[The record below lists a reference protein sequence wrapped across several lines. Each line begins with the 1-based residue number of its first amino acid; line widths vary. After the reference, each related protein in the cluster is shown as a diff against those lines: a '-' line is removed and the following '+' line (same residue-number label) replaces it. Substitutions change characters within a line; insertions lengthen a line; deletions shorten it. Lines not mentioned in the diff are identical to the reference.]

1 MILSHTYSVAAAG
14 SFPTGL
20 PGKASCRQ
28 RRSFGTDWTLRGA
41 PGAQAQSRPES
52 FCNSNSKLPASVIR
66 TYTCSNSVA
75 GRGRFQPDTAVCCWD
90 SGSRSGGGSWGAGL
104 TSQPWSGSV
113 QPVAIFQPAGCT
125 RKRPRP
131 LGQAGMLEEAAAR
144 VQSNSK
150 LRALAMALSP
160 GFLRFGGT
168 ETDFLIFDP
177 NKDSTSE
184 EKILWELQAQQEA
197 CGSKPAFAA
206 VEKLLLAQWPSQ
218 EKLILAE
225 QNRKKHKNTTITRNT
240 LDILYSFANC
250 SGFHLIFGLNALLRK
265 GGLQWD
271 SSNAQEL
278 LDYCASQ
285 RYNISWEL
293 GNEPNSFRKKSGI
306 HIDGFQLGQD
316 FIHLRQLLNNY
327 ALYQHAKLYGP
338 DVGQPRKHTQRL
350 LRSFLKSGGKV
361 IDSVT
366 WHHYYVNGRSA
377 TRGDFLSP
385 EVLDS
390 FAAAIYEVLE
400 IVGGT
405 VPDKKVWLGET
416 SSAYGGGAPRLS
428 NTYVAGFMWL
438 DKLGLSARQGIDVVM
453 RQVFFGAGTYH
464 LVDANFEPLPDYWL
478 SLLYKK
484 LVGTKVL
491 QVGLAGADKRKLRVY
506 LHCTNSLNPKYRE
519 GDVTLFALNLY
530 NVTQHLEL
538 PNYLSSKHV
547 DQYLLLPHGKEN
559 ILSRSIELNGHVLRM
574 LDDETLPELMEKPL
588 GPGTLLGLPAFSYG
602 FYVIKNAKAIA
613 CI

>member
-1 MILSHTYSVAAAG
+1 VLVLL
-14 SFPTGL
+14 PVLLGL
-20 PGKASCRQ
+20 AEG
-28 RRSFGTDWTLRGA
+28 
-41 PGAQAQSRPES
+41 
-52 FCNSNSKLPASVIR
+52 
-66 TYTCSNSVA
+66 
-75 GRGRFQPDTAVCCWD
+75 
-90 SGSRSGGGSWGAGL
+90 
-104 TSQPWSGSV
+104 
-113 QPVAIFQPAGCT
+113 
-125 RKRPRP
+125 
-131 LGQAGMLEEAAAR
+131 GQAAELRLGLKGRALGEVSPAFLSLTLDASLAR
-144 VQSNSK
+144 DPRYVTLLSNPK
-150 LRALAMALSP
+150 LRALATALSP

-168 ETDFLIFDP
+168 ETDFLIFAP
-177 NKDSTSE
+177 NKNSTLE
-184 EKILWELQAQQEA
+184 EKVLWELQAQQEPCA
-197 CGSKPAFAA
+197 RRPAFAPLT
-206 VEKLLLAQWPSQ
+206 KLLLARWPSQ

-225 QNRKKHKNTTITRNT
+225 HDWRKHKNTSITGKT

-271 SSNAQEL
+271 SSNARAL
-278 LDYCASQ
+278 LDYCASR

-306 HIDGFQLGQD
+306 YIDGFQLGQD
-316 FIHLRQLLNNY
+316 FIHLRQLLSTY
-327 ALYQHAKLYGP
+327 SLYQHARLYGP
-338 DVGQPRKHTQRL
+338 DVGQPKKHTQRL

-366 WHHYYVNGRSA
+366 WHHYYVNGRTA
-377 TRGDFLSP
+377 TRKDFLSP
-385 EVLDS
+385 KVLDT
-390 FAAAIYEVLE
+390 FATAVHEVLE
-400 IVGGT
+400 VVGGT
-405 VPDKKVWLGET
+405 VPNKKVWLGET

-491 QVGLAGADKRKLRVY
+491 KVGLAGADKRKLRVY
-506 LHCTNSLNPKYRE
+506 LHCTNTLHPKYRE

-530 NVTQHLEL
+530 NVTQHLQL
-538 PNYLSSKHV
+538 PSHLWSKHV

-559 ILSRSIELNGHVLRM
+559 ILSRSIELNGHLLQM
-574 LDDETLPELMEKPL
+574 LDEQTLPELSEKPL

>member
-1 MILSHTYSVAAAG
+1 MMLLLLLPLLLGLGLAGGRQAAVLRLG
-14 SFPTGL
+14 
-20 PGKASCRQ
+20 
-28 RRSFGTDWTLRGA
+28 LRGSPRGEVSPA
-41 PGAQAQSRPES
+41 FLSLTLDASLARDPRYVALL
-52 FCNSNSKLPASVIR
+52 SNP
-66 TYTCSNSVA
+66 
-75 GRGRFQPDTAVCCWD
+75 
-90 SGSRSGGGSWGAGL
+90 
-104 TSQPWSGSV
+104 
-113 QPVAIFQPAGCT
+113 
-125 RKRPRP
+125 
-131 LGQAGMLEEAAAR
+131 
-144 VQSNSK
+144 K
-150 LRALAMALSP
+150 LRALATALSP

-197 CGSKPAFAA
+197 CGLRTAFAP
-206 VEKLLLAQWPSQ
+206 VQKLLLAQWPSQ
-218 EKLILAE
+218 EKLIIAE
-225 QNRKKHKNTTITRNT
+225 HNRKKHKNTTITGST

-250 SGFHLIFGLNALLRK
+250 SGFHLVFGLNALLRK
-265 GGLQWD
+265 AGLQWD
-271 SSNAQEL
+271 SSNAQVL
-278 LDYCASQ
+278 LDYCSSQ

-306 HIDGFQLGQD
+306 YVDGFQLGQD
-316 FIHLRQLLNNY
+316 FIHLRQLLSNY
-327 ALYQHAKLYGP
+327 TLYRHAKLYGP

-366 WHHYYVNGRSA
+366 WHHYYVNGRKA
-377 TRGDFLSP
+377 TREDFLSP
-385 EVLDS
+385 EVLDT
-390 FAAAIYEVLE
+390 FATAVHKVLE
-400 IVGGT
+400 IVDGT
-405 VPDKKVWLGET
+405 VPGKKVWLGET

-428 NTYVAGFMWL
+428 NTYIAGFMWL

-491 QVGLAGADKRKLRVY
+491 QVSLVGANERKLRVY
-506 LHCTNSLNPKYRE
+506 LHCTNPLHPKYRE

-530 NVTQHLEL
+530 NVTQHLQL
-538 PNYLSSKHV
+538 PNYLWSKHV

-559 ILSRSIELNGHVLRM
+559 ILSRSIELNGRVLQM
-574 LDDETLPELMEKPL
+574 VDDKTLPELIEKPL
-588 GPGTLLGLPAFSYG
+588 GPGSTLGLPAFSYG

>member
-1 MILSHTYSVAAAG
+1 MLLLLLVLLPVPAEGWRAV
-14 SFPTGL
+14 GL
-20 PGKASCRQ
+20 RMS
-28 RRSFGTDWTLRGA
+28 LRGSPRGEVSPA
-41 PGAQAQSRPES
+41 FLSLTLDASLARDPRYVALL
-52 FCNSNSKLPASVIR
+52 SNP
-66 TYTCSNSVA
+66 
-75 GRGRFQPDTAVCCWD
+75 
-90 SGSRSGGGSWGAGL
+90 
-104 TSQPWSGSV
+104 
-113 QPVAIFQPAGCT
+113 
-125 RKRPRP
+125 
-131 LGQAGMLEEAAAR
+131 
-144 VQSNSK
+144 K
-150 LRALAMALSP
+150 LRALARALSP

-177 NKDSTSE
+177 NKDSTLE
-184 EKILWELQAQQEA
+184 EKFLWEIEAKEEA
-197 CGSKPAFAA
+197 CGSRPAFAA

-225 QNRKKHKNTTITRNT
+225 HNWKKHRNTTITRNT

-265 GGLQWD
+265 DGLQWD
-271 SSNAQEL
+271 SSNAQEI
-278 LDYCASQ
+278 LDYCAS
-285 RYNISWEL
+285 RKYNISWEL

-306 HIDGFQLGQD
+306 YIDGFQLGQD
-316 FIHLRQLLNNY
+316 FICLRQLLSNY
-327 ALYQHAKLYGP
+327 TLYQHAKLYGP

-377 TRGDFLSP
+377 TREDFLSP
-385 EVLDS
+385 KVLDT
-390 FAAAIYEVLE
+390 FATAVHKVLE

-405 VPDKKVWLGET
+405 VSNKKVWLGET
-416 SSAYGGGAPRLS
+416 SSAYGGGAPKLS
-428 NTYVAGFMWL
+428 NTYIAGFMWL
-438 DKLGLSARQGIDVVM
+438 DKLGLSAKQGIDVVM

-491 QVGLAGADKRKLRVY
+491 QVGLVGADERKLRVY
-506 LHCTNSLNPKYRE
+506 LHCTNALHPKYRE
-519 GDVTLFALNLY
+519 GDVTLFVLNLY
-530 NVTQHLEL
+530 NVTQRLQL

-547 DQYLLLPHGKEN
+547 DQYLLLPHGKDR
-559 ILSRSIELNGHVLRM
+559 ILSRSIELNSRVLRM
-574 LDDETLPELMEKPL
+574 VDDKTLPELIEKPL
-588 GPGTLLGLPAFSYG
+588 GPGSMLGLPAFSYA

>member
-1 MILSHTYSVAAAG
+1 MKMLILYCLFCCCISEIIALADERAAMLRL
-14 SFPTGL
+14 GL
-20 PGKASCRQ
+20 RDSPRGEVSPAFLSLTLDASLAR
-28 RRSFGTDWTLRGA
+28 D
-41 PGAQAQSRPES
+41 
-52 FCNSNSKLPASVIR
+52 
-66 TYTCSNSVA
+66 
-75 GRGRFQPDTAVCCWD
+75 
-90 SGSRSGGGSWGAGL
+90 
-104 TSQPWSGSV
+104 
-113 QPVAIFQPAGCT
+113 
-125 RKRPRP
+125 PRYVV
-131 LGQAGMLEEAAAR
+131 LL
-144 VQSNSK
+144 SNSK
-150 LRALAMALSP
+150 LRTLATALSP

-184 EKILWELQAQQEA
+184 EKILWQFQAQQEA
-197 CGSKPAFAA
+197 CGSRPAFAA
-206 VEKLLLAQWPSQ
+206 IEKVLLAQWPSQ

-225 QNRKKHKNTTITRNT
+225 QNQKKHKNTTITKNT

-265 GGLQWD
+265 GGFQWD
-271 SSNAQEL
+271 SSNAQAL

-338 DVGQPRKHTQRL
+338 DVGQPRKHTRRL

-366 WHHYYVNGRSA
+366 WHHYYVNGQSA

-385 EVLDS
+385 EVLDT
-390 FAAAIYEVLE
+390 FATAIYEVQE
-400 IVGGT
+400 IVGQT

-484 LVGTKVL
+484 LVGSKVL
-491 QVGLAGADKRKLRVY
+491 QVSLAGANKRKLRVY
-506 LHCTNSLNPKYRE
+506 LHCTSSLNPKYRE

-538 PNYLSSKHV
+538 PDYLSSKHV
-547 DQYLLLPHGKEN
+547 DQYLLLPYGKEN
-559 ILSRSIELNGHVLRM
+559 ILSRSIELNGRVLRM
-574 LDDETLPELMEKPL
+574 LNDETLPELMEKPL
-588 GPGTLLGLPAFSYG
+588 GPGSLLGLPAFSYG

-613 CI
+613 CM

>member
-1 MILSHTYSVAAAG
+1 MLPRGWMLLRLSKPRLEDNGGLGAGTAVLLVPALRGGGTGGGTGGTGGRERRMLLPLLPLLLLLPLPAPGGAAG
-14 SFPTGL
+14 LRLGL
-20 PGKASCRQ
+20 
-28 RRSFGTDWTLRGA
+28 RS
-41 PGAQAQSRPES
+41 P
-52 FCNSNSKLPASVIR
+52 
-66 TYTCSNSVA
+66 
-75 GRGRFQPDTAVCCWD
+75 RGRVSPAFL
-90 SGSRSGGGSWGAGL
+90 SL
-104 TSQPWSGSV
+104 TLDASLARNPRY
-113 QPVAIFQPAGCT
+113 VA
-125 RKRPRP
+125 
-131 LGQAGMLEEAAAR
+131 LL
-144 VQSNSK
+144 SNPK
-150 LRALAMALSP
+150 LRALAAALSP

-184 EKILWELQAQQEA
+184 EKILWELQAHQED
-197 CGSKPAFAA
+197 CGLRPAFAA
-206 VEKLLLAQWPSQ
+206 VEKVLLAQWPSQ

-225 QNRKKHKNTTITRNT
+225 HDWKKNKNTTITGNT

-271 SSNAQEL
+271 SSNAWAL

-306 HIDGFQLGQD
+306 YVDGFQLGQD
-316 FIHLRQLLNNY
+316 FIHLRQLLSNY
-327 ALYQHAKLYGP
+327 TLYRHAKLYGP
-338 DVGQPRKHTQRL
+338 DVGQPRKHTQKL

-377 TRGDFLSP
+377 TREDFLSP
-385 EVLDS
+385 QVLDT
-390 FAAAIYEVLE
+390 FATAVHEVLE
-400 IVGGT
+400 IVGET
-405 VPDKKVWLGET
+405 VPGKKVWLGET

-484 LVGTKVL
+484 LVGTRVL
-491 QVGLAGADKRKLRVY
+491 HVTLTGADDSKLRVY
-506 LHCTNSLNPKYRE
+506 LHCTNTFHSKYRE

-530 NVTQHLEL
+530 NVTQHLQL
-538 PNYLSSKHV
+538 PNYLSRKHL

-559 ILSRSIELNGHVLRM
+559 ILSR
-574 LDDETLPELMEKPL
+574 
-588 GPGTLLGLPAFSYG
+588 TLLHATCEAASASYAVLGALPDTVTPLPLIGESTTL
-602 FYVIKNAKAIA
+602 KAVPPKA
-613 CI
+613 CLQKGE

>member
-1 MILSHTYSVAAAG
+1 LLLMLVVVVPLVLAEGRRAAVLRLG
-14 SFPTGL
+14 
-20 PGKASCRQ
+20 
-28 RRSFGTDWTLRGA
+28 LRGSPRGEVSPA
-41 PGAQAQSRPES
+41 FLSLTLDASLARDPRYVALL
-52 FCNSNSKLPASVIR
+52 SNP
-66 TYTCSNSVA
+66 
-75 GRGRFQPDTAVCCWD
+75 
-90 SGSRSGGGSWGAGL
+90 
-104 TSQPWSGSV
+104 
-113 QPVAIFQPAGCT
+113 
-125 RKRPRP
+125 
-131 LGQAGMLEEAAAR
+131 
-144 VQSNSK
+144 K
-150 LRALAMALSP
+150 LRALATALSP

-177 NKDSTSE
+177 NKDSTLE
-184 EKILWELQAQQEA
+184 EKILWELQAQQGF
-197 CGSKPAFAA
+197 CGSRPTFSA

-225 QNRKKHKNTTITRNT
+225 HRRKKHKNTTITRNT
-240 LDILYSFANC
+240 LDILHSFANC

-265 GGLQWD
+265 DGLQWD
-271 SSNAQEL
+271 SSNAWAL

-306 HIDGFQLGQD
+306 YIDGFQLGQD
-316 FIHLRQLLNNY
+316 FIHLRQLLSSYN
-327 ALYQHAKLYGP
+327 LYRHAKLYGP
-338 DVGQPRKHTQRL
+338 DIGQPRKHTQRL

-377 TRGDFLSP
+377 TKEDFLSP
-385 EVLDS
+385 EVLDT
-390 FAAAIYEVLE
+390 FATDVHEVLE

-405 VPDKKVWLGET
+405 VPSKKVWLGET

-491 QVGLAGADKRKLRVY
+491 QVSLAGADERKLRVY
-506 LHCTNSLNPKYRE
+506 LHCTNTLHPKYRE
-519 GDVTLFALNLY
+519 GDMTLFALNLY
-530 NVTQHLEL
+530 NITQYLQL

-574 LDDETLPELMEKPL
+574 VDDKTLPELIEKPL
-588 GPGTLLGLPAFSYG
+588 GPGRVLGLPAFSYG

>member
-1 MILSHTYSVAAAG
+1 LLPVLLGLVGVVRAAELRLGLREPPRGEVSPAFLSLTLDASLARDPRYVA
-14 SFPTGL
+14 L
-20 PGKASCRQ
+20 
-28 RRSFGTDWTLRGA
+28 
-41 PGAQAQSRPES
+41 
-52 FCNSNSKLPASVIR
+52 
-66 TYTCSNSVA
+66 
-75 GRGRFQPDTAVCCWD
+75 
-90 SGSRSGGGSWGAGL
+90 
-104 TSQPWSGSV
+104 
-113 QPVAIFQPAGCT
+113 
-125 RKRPRP
+125 
-131 LGQAGMLEEAAAR
+131 LG
-144 VQSNSK
+144 NPK

-184 EKILWELQAQQEA
+184 EKILWRLQAQHEA
-197 CGSKPAFAA
+197 CGSRPALAA
-206 VEKLLLAQWPSQ
+206 VQKLLLAQWPSQ

-225 QNRKKHKNTTITRNT
+225 QKWRRHKNTTITGNT

-265 GGLQWD
+265 GGMQWD
-271 SSNAQEL
+271 NSNARAL
-278 LDYCASQ
+278 LDYCSWR

-293 GNEPNSFRKKSGI
+293 GNEPNSFKKKSGVY
-306 HIDGFQLGQD
+306 IDGFQLGKD
-316 FIHLRQLLNNY
+316 FVHLRQLLSEY
-327 ALYQHAKLYGP
+327 TLYQHAKLYGP
-338 DVGQPRKHTQRL
+338 DVGQPRKHTRRL

-361 IDSVT
+361 IDSIT

-377 TRGDFLSP
+377 TREDFLSP
-385 EVLDS
+385 EVLDTL
-390 FAAAIYEVLE
+390 ATAIHDVQE
-400 IVGGT
+400 IVDET

-428 NTYVAGFMWL
+428 NTYAAGFMWL

-464 LVDANFEPLPDYWL
+464 LVDADFEPLPDYWL

-491 QVGLAGADKRKLRVY
+491 QVSVVGADERKLRVY
-506 LHCTNSLNPKYRE
+506 LHCTNTLHPKYRE

-530 NVTQHLEL
+530 NITQHLKL
-538 PNYLSSKHV
+538 PTYLSSKHV
-547 DQYLLLPHGKEN
+547 DQYLLLPHGRDAV
-559 ILSRSIELNGHVLRM
+559 LSRSIQLNGRLLRM
-574 LDDETLPELMEKPL
+574 IDDKTLPELMEKPL
-588 GPGTLLGLPAFSYG
+588 GPGSTFGLPAFSYG
-602 FYVIKNAKAIA
+602 FYIIKNAKATA

>member
-1 MILSHTYSVAAAG
+1 LLPLPVLVLPALAEGQRAAVLRLG
-14 SFPTGL
+14 
-20 PGKASCRQ
+20 
-28 RRSFGTDWTLRGA
+28 LRGSPRGEVSPA
-41 PGAQAQSRPES
+41 FLSLTLDASLARDPRYVALL
-52 FCNSNSKLPASVIR
+52 SNP
-66 TYTCSNSVA
+66 
-75 GRGRFQPDTAVCCWD
+75 
-90 SGSRSGGGSWGAGL
+90 
-104 TSQPWSGSV
+104 
-113 QPVAIFQPAGCT
+113 
-125 RKRPRP
+125 
-131 LGQAGMLEEAAAR
+131 
-144 VQSNSK
+144 K
-150 LRALAMALSP
+150 LRALATALSP

-184 EKILWELQAQQEA
+184 EKILWELQAQEEV
-197 CGSKPAFAA
+197 CGPRPAFAA
-206 VEKLLLAQWPSQ
+206 VEKLLLAQWPNQ
-218 EKLILAE
+218 EQLILAE
-225 QNRKKHKNTTITRNT
+225 QNWKKHKNTTITKNT

-250 SGFHLIFGLNALLRK
+250 SGFHLVFGLNALLRK

-271 SSNAQEL
+271 SSNAQAL

-306 HIDGFQLGQD
+306 HISGSQLGQD

-327 ALYQHAKLYGP
+327 TLYQHAKLYGP

-385 EVLDS
+385 EVLDT
-390 FAAAIYEVLE
+390 FATAIYEVLE
-400 IVGGT
+400 IVGRT

-491 QVGLAGADKRKLRVY
+491 QVSLAGANKRKLRVY
-506 LHCTNSLNPKYRE
+506 LHCTNTLNPKYRE

-530 NVTQHLEL
+530 NVTQHLQL

-559 ILSRSIELNGHVLRM
+559 ILSRSIELNGRVLRM
-574 LDDETLPELMEKPL
+574 LDEKTLPELMEKPL
-588 GPGTLLGLPAFSYG
+588 GPGSLLGLPAFSYG

>member
-1 MILSHTYSVAAAG
+1 MLLEFFQRVRKVLLTPARFFPAGAEGCSPGPALLRGGAGGGGAAG
-14 SFPTGL
+14 RERRMLL
-20 PGKASCRQ
+20 PLLPLLLLPALAEGHRAAVLRL
-28 RRSFGTDWTLRGA
+28 GLRGS
-41 PGAQAQSRPES
+41 PRGEVS
-52 FCNSNSKLPASVIR
+52 PAFLS
-66 TYTCSNSVA
+66 
-75 GRGRFQPDTAVCCWD
+75 
-90 SGSRSGGGSWGAGL
+90 L
-104 TSQPWSGSV
+104 TLDASL
-113 QPVAIFQPAGCT
+113 A
-125 RKRPRP
+125 RDPRYVV
-131 LGQAGMLEEAAAR
+131 LL
-144 VQSNSK
+144 SNSK
-150 LRALAMALSP
+150 LRTLAMALSP

-168 ETDFLIFDP
+168 VTDFLIFDP

-184 EKILWELQAQQEA
+184 EKDLWEFQAQQEA
-197 CGSKPAFAA
+197 CGSRPAFAA
-206 VEKLLLAQWPSQ
+206 VEKVLLAQWPRQ

-225 QNRKKHKNTTITRNT
+225 QNWKKHKNTTITKNT

-271 SSNAQEL
+271 SSNAQAL

-316 FIHLRQLLNNY
+316 FIQLRQLLNNY

-338 DVGQPRKHTQRL
+338 DVGQPRKHAQRL
-350 LRSFLKSGGKV
+350 LRSFLKSGRKV

-366 WHHYYVNGRSA
+366 WHHYYVNGQSA
-377 TRGDFLSP
+377 TREDFLSP
-385 EVLDS
+385 EVLDT
-390 FAAAIYEVLE
+390 FATAIYEVLE
-400 IVGGT
+400 IVGQT
-405 VPDKKVWLGET
+405 VLDKKVWLGET

-438 DKLGLSARQGIDVVM
+438 DKLGLSARWGIDVVM

-491 QVGLAGADKRKLRVY
+491 QVGLAGANKRKLRVY
-506 LHCTNSLNPKYRE
+506 LHCTSSLNPKYRG

-530 NVTQHLEL
+530 NVTQHLKL
-538 PNYLSSKHV
+538 PDYLSSKHV

-559 ILSRSIELNGHVLRM
+559 ILSRSIELNGRVLRM

-588 GPGTLLGLPAFSYG
+588 GPSRLLGLPAFSYG

>member
-1 MILSHTYSVAAAG
+1 MVPLLLLLLLPALAG
-14 SFPTGL
+14 GQGAVVL
-20 PGKASCRQ
+20 RLG
-28 RRSFGTDWTLRGA
+28 LRGSPRGEVSPDFLSLTLDA
-41 PGAQAQSRPES
+41 SLARDPRFVALL
-52 FCNSNSKLPASVIR
+52 SNP
-66 TYTCSNSVA
+66 
-75 GRGRFQPDTAVCCWD
+75 
-90 SGSRSGGGSWGAGL
+90 
-104 TSQPWSGSV
+104 
-113 QPVAIFQPAGCT
+113 
-125 RKRPRP
+125 
-131 LGQAGMLEEAAAR
+131 
-144 VQSNSK
+144 K
-150 LRALAMALSP
+150 LRALATALSP

-197 CGSKPAFAA
+197 CGSTPVFSA
-206 VEKLLLAQWPSQ
+206 VEKLLLVQWPSQ

-225 QNRKKHKNTTITRNT
+225 QNWKKHKNTTITKNT

-271 SSNAQEL
+271 SSNAQAL

-285 RYNISWEL
+285 SYNISWEL

-306 HIDGFQLGQD
+306 HIDGSQLGQD

-327 ALYQHAKLYGP
+327 TLYQHAKLYGP

-377 TRGDFLSP
+377 TRRDFLSP
-385 EVLDS
+385 EVLDT
-390 FAAAIYEVLE
+390 FATAIHEVLE
-400 IVGGT
+400 IVDGT
-405 VPDKKVWLGET
+405 VPNKKVWLGET

-438 DKLGLSARQGIDVVM
+438 DKLGLSARKGIDVVM

-478 SLLYKK
+478 SLLYKR

-491 QVGLAGADKRKLRVY
+491 QVGLAGANERKLRVY
-506 LHCTNSLNPKYRE
+506 LHCTNTLNPKYRE
-519 GDVTLFALNLY
+519 GDVTLFVLNLY
-530 NVTQHLEL
+530 NITQHLQL
-538 PNYLSSKHV
+538 PDYLSSKHV

-574 LDDETLPELMEKPL
+574 VDDKTLPELMEKPL
-588 GPGTLLGLPAFSYG
+588 GPGSVLGLPAFSYG
-602 FYVIKNAKAIA
+602 FYVIKNAKAVA

>member
-1 MILSHTYSVAAAG
+1 LLPVLLLLLALAEGQRVAVLRLG
-14 SFPTGL
+14 
-20 PGKASCRQ
+20 
-28 RRSFGTDWTLRGA
+28 LRGSPRGEVSPA
-41 PGAQAQSRPES
+41 FLSLTLDASLARDPRYVALL
-52 FCNSNSKLPASVIR
+52 SNR
-66 TYTCSNSVA
+66 
-75 GRGRFQPDTAVCCWD
+75 
-90 SGSRSGGGSWGAGL
+90 
-104 TSQPWSGSV
+104 
-113 QPVAIFQPAGCT
+113 
-125 RKRPRP
+125 
-131 LGQAGMLEEAAAR
+131 
-144 VQSNSK
+144 K

-184 EKILWELQAQQEA
+184 EKILWELQAKQEA
-197 CGSKPAFAA
+197 CGLGPAFAA

-218 EKLILAE
+218 EKLILADHN
-225 QNRKKHKNTTITRNT
+225 QKKHKNIAITRNT

-265 GGLQWD
+265 DSLQWD
-271 SSNAQEL
+271 SSNARAL

-306 HIDGFQLGQD
+306 YIDGFQLGQD
-316 FIHLRQLLNNY
+316 FIHLRQLLSNY
-327 ALYQHAKLYGP
+327 TLYQHAKLYGP

-350 LRSFLKSGGKV
+350 LRSFLKCGGKV

-366 WHHYYVNGRSA
+366 WHHYYVNGQSA
-377 TRGDFLSP
+377 TRKDFLSP
-385 EVLDS
+385 KVLDT
-390 FAAAIYEVLE
+390 FATAAHKVLE
-400 IVGGT
+400 IVEGT
-405 VPDKKVWLGET
+405 IPSKKVWLGET
-416 SSAYGGGAPRLS
+416 SSAYGGGAPSLS

-438 DKLGLSARQGIDVVM
+438 DKLGLSAKRGIDVVM

-491 QVGLAGADKRKLRVY
+491 QVSLAEADERKLRVY
-506 LHCTNSLNPKYRE
+506 LHCTNALHPKYRE

-530 NVTQHLEL
+530 NITQRLQL
-538 PNYLSSKHV
+538 PNYLLSKHV

-559 ILSRSIELNGHVLRM
+559 ILSRSIELNGRVLRM
-574 LDDETLPELMEKPL
+574 VDHKTLPELIEKPL
-588 GPGTLLGLPAFSYG
+588 GPGSILGLPAFSYG
-602 FYVIKNAKAIA
+602 FYVIRNAKATA